1 MSFLASRDSHAPQGI
16 GKSVRRRED
25 ARLLTGAGQFADDFN
40 LPSQAYAYVLRS
52 PHPHAKILNIESPS
66 HCLTIWAKLSG
77 TSCGFAGTGLCGI
90 GFKPSATAS

>member
-52 PHPHAKILNIESPS
+52 PHPHAKILNREP
-66 HCLTIWAKLSG
+66 
-77 TSCGFAGTGLCGI
+77 
-90 GFKPSATAS
+90 